1 MRFAIED
8 GRSARRRRVAW
19 GIAVMVL
26 ALAGMPAAAQT
37 EAQTEATHTAVHS
50 AHPLRHHPH
59 PTRTL
64 ARTQSS
70 RTESRPSAAG
80 QTESAKTTKPAE
92 TTSPGA
98 AGSTAA
104 TTSKGET
111 PAPAEVKPST
121 QAKSETPA
129 PTPAEPATAKPPTQ
143 TKSAPPPPAP
153 AEPTIATSLL
163 DPKVAQ
169 GYVGQAVYGR
179 KGEKLGDLSAVTTGP
194 DGKVKSA
201 TITWGGWFG
210 YFQSRRTID
219 WPATDPTLKDGKLM
233 LGAIT
238 RQQLR
243 NGEQPQASR

>member
-8 GRSARRRRVAW
+8 GRSARRRRVAR

-26 ALAGMPAAAQT
+26 ALAGTPAV
-37 EAQTEATHTAVHS
+37 AQTEATHPAVHW
-50 AHPLRHHPH
+50 AHHLRHPPH
-59 PTRTL
+59 PARTL
-64 ARTQSS
+64 AKTESS
-70 RTESRPSAAG
+70 RTESQPQAAG
-80 QTESAKTTKPAE
+80 QTESAKTTKSAE

-98 AGSTAA
+98 AGSTAG
-104 TTSKGET
+104 TMSKGET
-111 PAPAEVKPST
+111 PGPAE
-121 QAKSETPA
+121 
-129 PTPAEPATAKPPTQ
+129 AKPPSEAN
-143 TKSAPPPPAP
+143 SAPPAPAP
-153 AEPTIATSLL
+153 AEPAAAKPPSQTKSALPVPGAAEPTAATSLL

-210 YFQSRRTID
+210 YFQSSRTID
-219 WPATDPTLKDGKLM
+219 WPATDPTLKDGKPM